1 MMPEV
6 TSACARLNL
15 SLLPDADDCEGGYA
29 FVDESVQAPRPW
41 DALGKIKT
49 AYLNCVNG
57 AAFQNE
63 QIGILVADLK
73 ARRGELAVL
82 KAKRELHSL
91 VTSLESS
98 SSCSAGDES
107 EVPPCCR
114 SPRAPDPSCSHRWPG
129 S

>member
-1 MMPEV
+1 MMHEV
-6 TSACARLNL
+6 MAACSRLNI
-15 SLLPDADDCEGGYA
+15 SLLPDAEDCEGGYA
-29 FVDESVQAPRPW
+29 FIDESVQAPRPW

-73 ARRGELAVL
+73 ARRGELAVIR
-82 KAKRELHSL
+82 AKRELHSL
-91 VTSLESS
+91 VTSLESP

-107 EVPPCCR
+107 EVVECV
-114 SPRAPDPSCSHRWPG
+114 
-129 S
+129 